1 MNAIANGRTR
11 FACCILLAFASS
23 AAPCPTG
30 WACASDTAMLAQ
42 VSTPR
47 DSVGYVVE
55 SQGALP
61 EMTIVFTTL
70 HHGEI
75 TIDDLIGKIDSV
87 LDGKRR
93 NP

>member
-1 MNAIANGRTR
+1 MIAIANGRTR
-11 FACCILLAFASS
+11 FACCIPLAFASS
-23 AAPCPTG
+23 AAPCPAG
-30 WACASDTAMLAQ
+30 WACANDTTMLEQ
-42 VSTPR
+42 SYNPL

-55 SQGALP
+55 SQVAFP
-61 EMTIVFTTL
+61 EITTIVTTL

-93 NP
+93 KR